1 MKKLLALLL
10 LSPIT
15 FADVLEGES
24 WDDFINRLGDSL
36 TQIEC
41 QSSGEYYSWMSEAD
55 ETRNVEYTDY
65 YFFND
70 DYLFSRIELA
80 GFETANLKYKELT
93 ASNIYSDFDLT
104 FNEDFISG
112 VRSATQEGLDAVSD
126 AETTYKKFDS
136 EFYINR
142 STGAYKYSSL
152 RTFDVNLGEVNQ
164 RITLKGNCS
173 VITNKKKF

>member
-24 WDDFINRLGDSL
+24 WDDFIERLGDSL
-36 TQIEC
+36 THIEC
-41 QSSGEYYSWMSEAD
+41 QSSGTYYSWMSQAD
-55 ETRNVEYTDY
+55 ETRDVEYTDY

-80 GFETANLKYKELT
+80 GFETANLKYKDLT

-104 FNEDFISG
+104 FNENFISG
-112 VRSATQEGLDAVSD
+112 SRSATQEGLDAISD
-126 AETTYKKFDS
+126 TERTYKTFESD
-136 EFYINR
+136 FYINR
-142 STGAYKYSSL
+142 NTGAYKYSSL
-152 RTFDVNLGEVNQ
+152 RGFDSKLGEVNMK
-164 RITLKGNCS
+164 ITLKGNCVLLS
-173 VITNKKKF
+173 NKKKF

>member
-70 DYLFSRIELA
+70 
-80 GFETANLKYKELT
+80 
-93 ASNIYSDFDLT
+93 
-104 FNEDFISG
+104 
-112 VRSATQEGLDAVSD
+112 
-126 AETTYKKFDS
+126 KKIKNTS
-136 EFYINR
+136 
-142 STGAYKYSSL
+142 K
-152 RTFDVNLGEVNQ
+152 
-164 RITLKGNCS
+164 
-173 VITNKKKF
+173 